1 MCDIMSNMKY
11 NIKLALNYLVELTGR
26 EVIAKTT
33 SKTEVGQLPLA
44 ICNGYGFY
52 DIEIFDNKVTLAIP
66 NTSEALT
73 PMQLAKHQA
82 KMIEVFCR
90 PVVFVLERVDSYN
103 MTRLTRAKVDFIVPG
118 KIIFMPSM
126 MMVLRDVK
134 NAAKELPDRM
144 PPVAQL
150 LVLYHLQVKGL
161 DGMNTI
167 AIADMTAMAYPTINQ
182 ALKWLAHSNFVELR
196 GGKQKQVQFK
206 LAGREL
212 WDKAL
217 PMMTTPVERVVY
229 TDMKLK
235 GMKLAGETAMGHYTM
250 LAEPMT
256 SVVAINKQL
265 AKEKKDVLSREYGET
280 KVEVWKYNP
289 ALLAKEECVD
299 RLSLYLTL
307 KDSDDERVQMEC
319 DTLLNDMKW

>member
-11 NIKLALNYLVELTGR
+11 NIKLVLNYLTELTGR

-44 ICNGYGFY
+44 ISNGYGFS
-52 DIEIFDNKVTLAIP
+52 DMEMFDNKVTLAIP
-66 NTSEALT
+66 NTSEALS
-73 PMQLAKHQA
+73 PIQLAKHQA

-90 PVVFVLERVDSYN
+90 PVVFVLERVESYN
-103 MTRLTRAKVDFIVPG
+103 LTRLTRAKVDFIVPG

-126 MMVLRDVK
+126 MTVLRDIK
-134 NAAKELPDRM
+134 NAAKELLDRM

-150 LVLYHLQVKGL
+150 LVLYHLQVKKL
-161 DGMNTI
+161 DGMNTT
-167 AIADMTAMAYPTINQ
+167 AIADMTLMAYPTINQ
-182 ALKWLAHSNFVELR
+182 ALKWLALSNFIELR
-196 GGKQKQVQFK
+196 GGKQKQVQFI
-206 LAGREL
+206 LVGREL

-229 TDMKLK
+229 TDMPLADT
-235 GMKLAGETAMGHYTM
+235 KLAGETAMGHYTM

-256 SVVAINKQL
+256 SVVAISKQL

-289 ALLAKEECVD
+289 VLLAKGECVD
-299 RLSLYLTL
+299 RLSLFLSL

-319 DTLLNDMKW
+319 DRLINDAKW